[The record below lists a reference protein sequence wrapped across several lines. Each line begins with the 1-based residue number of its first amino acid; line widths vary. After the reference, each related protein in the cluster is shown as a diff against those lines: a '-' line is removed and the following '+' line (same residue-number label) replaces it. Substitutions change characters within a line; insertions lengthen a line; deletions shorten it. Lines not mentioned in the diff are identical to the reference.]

1 MASAIGSRAARTVAS
16 TALSLQTRLLI
27 AVGGLALAAIGLVA
41 LAVRHET
48 RLEFLQFA
56 AGQRHQ
62 ASSRLPDLAPQ
73 VARDLDGRCCE
84 AGLAGLVTG
93 LPPGAAVLVLDAS
106 GVLVAAG
113 GAAVSDGMQVGVR
126 RQGDA
131 LTLDI
136 SRREGGRVA
145 QAVLVFRQ
153 LPTPLRLA
161 DGRPAALYL
170 VPLPAADREPP
181 EAAFFG
187 ALDRRLLAAAAAV
200 GVLALMATWAIVRG
214 VTRPVEDLQ
223 AATCA
228 IAGGAFA
235 RRVVPRGSRETIA
248 LGEAFNAMAA
258 ELQRQ
263 EALRRD
269 LVHDVAHELRT
280 PLTDLRCRLEA
291 VIDGLAA
298 DPQQAVRA
306 LHDDVRHLGRLVDDL
321 QELAQAEARTL
332 ALDVRRVA
340 LEPIIRAALRTAGLD
355 GDARVAPLAPTDVA
369 VHADPDRVRQIV
381 VNLLTNA
388 ARHTP
393 AGGAI
398 TIDAAVDGDLVGVNV
413 HNTGSSLDAAAA
425 ARVFDRFYRV
435 DPARG
440 RATGGSGLG
449 LAIVKQLVEAQGG
462 RVWAASDAT
471 GVTFGFSL
479 SHAEDG
485 DVPRPAG

>member
-1 MASAIGSRAARTVAS
+1 MGSR
-16 TALSLQTRLLI
+16 LSLQTRLLI

-48 RLEFLQFA
+48 RLEFLQLA
-56 AGQRHQ
+56 AVQRRE
-62 ASSRLPDLAPQ
+62 ASSRLPDLAPRI
-73 VARDLDGRCCE
+73 ARHLDGRCCE
-84 AGLAGLVTG
+84 AGLADVATG
-93 LPPGAAVLVLDAS
+93 LPPGAALLVLDAS
-106 GVLVAAG
+106 GELVAAG
-113 GAAVSDGMQVGVR
+113 GDAAAGGTDVGVR
-126 RQGDA
+126 RDGDA
-131 LTLDI
+131 LTLEV
-136 SRREGGRVA
+136 SRREGARVA
-145 QAVLVFRQ
+145 HGVLVFRQ
-153 LPTPLRLA
+153 APTPLRLS
-161 DGRPAALYL
+161 DGRSASLYL
-170 VPLPAADREPP
+170 VPLPAAGREPI

-200 GVLALMATWAIVRG
+200 GLLALMATWAIVRG
-214 VTRPVEDLQ
+214 VTRPVEAPQ
-223 AATCA
+223 AATRD
-228 IAGGAFA
+228 IAGGAFT

-248 LGEAFNAMAA
+248 LGEAFNAMAT

-263 EALRRD
+263 ETLRRD

-332 ALDVRRVA
+332 ALDVRPVA
-340 LEPIIRAALRTAGLD
+340 LEPAIRAALRTAGLD
-355 GDARVAPLAPTDVA
+355 GDPRMAPVAPADAA
-369 VHADPDRVRQIV
+369 VQADPDRVRQIV

-393 AGGAI
+393 ADGAI
-398 TIDAAVDGDLVGVNV
+398 TIDAAVDGDRVRVNV

-425 ARVFDRFYRV
+425 DRVFDRFYRV
-435 DPARG
+435 DPARS

-462 RVWAASDAT
+462 QVWAASDAT
-471 GVTFGFSL
+471 GVTVGFAL
-479 SHAEDG
+479 PRATDAE
-485 DVPRPAG
+485 VAE